1 MSLRLS
7 VLDQSP
13 VIAGGTPRDAVLA
26 TLELAIAAE
35 RLGYDRFWLAE
46 HHAMQGLADAS
57 PEILLARLT
66 ATTSRIRLGTGGIML
81 PHYSAFKVAESFRM
95 LEALAPGRIDIGLG
109 RAPGGTRLASAAL
122 ESRDASEFPRQ
133 IIDLVGFL
141 RASLAPGHP
150 LASLVAMPSGDG
162 APEPWILG
170 SSEEG
175 ASIAASLGL
184 PYVYAHFITG
194 DAPGIPR
201 LYRRQFRATSLGSE
215 PRVMI
220 ATAAIAA
227 PTDDEAQELYAPL
240 VLWRARILRG
250 ISTPVPTLAQTRAH
264 DWEPGE
270 FASAQRSRR
279 VAVGDPATVRER
291 IETLA
296 AEHVADEAMLVTIVP
311 DYAARLRSYAL
322 IAEAFQMLPTG
333 PRNGT
338 HTLPVTVIG
347 STVGEATLTE
357 PVAAY

>member
-1 MSLRLS
+1 
-7 VLDQSP
+7 
-13 VIAGGTPRDAVLA
+13 
-26 TLELAIAAE
+26 
-35 RLGYDRFWLAE
+35 
-46 HHAMQGLADAS
+46 
-57 PEILLARLT
+57 
-66 ATTSRIRLGTGGIML
+66 ML

-109 RAPGGTRLASAAL
+109 RAPGGTRLVSAAL

-133 IIDLVGFL
+133 LIDLIGFL
-141 RASLAPGHP
+141 RGSLAPAHP

-227 PTDDEAQELYAPL
+227 PTDDEAQEWYAPL
-240 VLWRARILRG
+240 VLWRAPTTGSPASLRRRNVRDASPSG
-250 ISTPVPTLAQTRAH
+250 IPRPYASESKRSPPSTSPTKRC
-264 DWEPGE
+264 
-270 FASAQRSRR
+270 S
-279 VAVGDPATVRER
+279 
-291 IETLA
+291 
-296 AEHVADEAMLVTIVP
+296 
-311 DYAARLRSYAL
+311 
-322 IAEAFQMLPTG
+322 
-333 PRNGT
+333 
-338 HTLPVTVIG
+338 
-347 STVGEATLTE
+347 
-357 PVAAY
+357 